1 MKLRHYAALAGALG
15 GVLLCGGGL
24 YATPYISLYQMYQ
37 AAEKRD
43 VQALSQHI
51 DFPALRESVKSNV
64 RTMVEQESA
73 KANNSIIGMLGS
85 VLGGVATDP
94 IVDGL
99 VTPDG
104 VAALL
109 EGQKLSVGHSGLSL
123 PAMSNQS
130 KPEVTTQYRSW
141 DLFAVSIKPTGMNTE
156 PATLLLSRDGLSWKL
171 SGVELPQSWMSSI
184 EGLIPK
190 SSSSDAAG
198 LGTGTLKDVGRS
210 AFQLFKQFKSIPL
223 PEMDQE
229 SGDRSTGDQSSF
241 DSPMP
246 ESPNSD
252 GTRSQDSE
260 SGVSL

>member
-1 MKLRHYAALAGALG
+1 MKLRHYALLAGTLG

-37 AAEKRD
+37 AVEKHD

-64 RTMVEQESA
+64 RAMVQQETA

-109 EGQKLSVGHSGLSL
+109 EGQKLSVGNSGLSL

-141 DLFAVSIKPTGMNTE
+141 DQFAVSIKPTGTNTE
-156 PATLLLSRDGLSWKL
+156 PATLLLSRNGLSWKL

-190 SSSSDAAG
+190 SSDASGLDAG
-198 LGTGTLKDVGRS
+198 NLEDVGRS
-210 AFQLFKQFKSIPL
+210 AFRFFKQFKSIPL
-223 PEMDQE
+223 PEMNE
-229 SGDRSTGDQSSF
+229 ELGDRSTGDQSSF
-241 DSPMP
+241 DSPTP
-246 ESPNSD
+246 ENPNSD
-252 GTRSQDSE
+252 GVRSQDSE